1 MLDFLKIG
9 KKSGVVENYHY
20 EDLNMNIIWSL
31 FKKYL
36 KKLKTCTKI
45 VLNLSVI

>member
-1 MLDFLKIG
+1 MLDFLKIEN
-9 KKSGVVENYHY
+9 KNDFVENYHY
-20 EDLNMNIIWSL
+20 GDVNMNIIWSL